1 MGWNWPRLGRALS
14 GVVLL
19 SVLADWGDGGGGPPA
34 IIVSGRV
41 QAPGGQIAFFR
52 ERGLLERLA
61 SLLVTEVHAAVSGL
75 SSVPDGTLVEL
86 GRISAAGAIPRTA
99 TSSPS
104 SGRPTL
110 ALAKL
115 VLLLSSDL
123 AVRVIDTNS
132 G

>member
-1 MGWNWPRLGRALS
+1 MGGNWPRLVRALS

-19 SVLADWGDGGGGPPA
+19 FVLADCGDGGGGPPA

-86 GRISAAGAIPRTA
+86 GRISAAGALAPIS
-99 TSSPS
+99 TSTTTGGPPSPHLFNL
-104 SGRPTL
+104 G
-110 ALAKL
+110 
-115 VLLLSSDL
+115 LSSSMVPTG
-123 AVRVIDTNS
+123 APPDTD
-132 G
+132 